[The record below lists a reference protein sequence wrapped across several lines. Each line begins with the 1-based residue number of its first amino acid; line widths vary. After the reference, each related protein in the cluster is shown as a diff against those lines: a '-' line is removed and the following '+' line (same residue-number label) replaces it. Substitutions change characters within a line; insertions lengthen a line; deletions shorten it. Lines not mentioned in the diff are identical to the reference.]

1 MSAGPII
8 KTEGLVMRFGGVEV
22 LRGIDFSVDYGELRC
37 LIGPNGAG
45 KSTFFKCITGQLRP
59 TAGAIKFKDEWVT
72 AADTVSIARSGIGIK
87 TQVPSLYDGLTVR
100 EHIRLAAARRLPRHD
115 VPNAVDEV
123 LKRFEIQR
131 LSRQIVGQLAHGQRQ
146 LVEIA
151 MVAASD
157 PDLIL
162 LDEPAAGMT
171 NQEVGRLAELI
182 QELKGNHSLI
192 IVEHDMQFIQMI
204 ARTVTVLHQGRIL
217 LEDEVHRVM
226 RSEQLRDIYLGRSHQ

>member
-1 MSAGPII
+1 
-8 KTEGLVMRFGGVEV
+8 
-22 LRGIDFSVDYGELRC
+22 
-37 LIGPNGAG
+37 
-45 KSTFFKCITGQLRP
+45 
-59 TAGAIKFKDEWVT
+59 
-72 AADTVSIARSGIGIK
+72 
-87 TQVPSLYDGLTVR
+87 
-100 EHIRLAAARRLPRHD
+100 
-115 VPNAVDEV
+115 
-123 LKRFEIQR
+123 
-131 LSRQIVGQLAHGQRQ
+131 
-146 LVEIA
+146 